1 MQYRS
6 RLNLLMTQPRWQG
19 LLPAMPWPQ
28 TVSRLLEPMQVQT
41 FLARNW
47 VETQSLAQRH
57 EMHVMVLDSRITE
70 DPDVHVDFSTLL
82 RLIQSVRPADAKGES
97 APLVIVLSTQLS
109 DRLMREA
116 LRRNVFSVLPE
127 PVDVNELLDTLARA
141 LRRSYGDQ
149 WPA

>member
-28 TVSRLLEPMQVQT
+28 TVSRLLEPMQVHT

-47 VETQSLAQRH
+47 VETQSLAQRY

-82 RLIQSVRPADAKGES
+82 RLIQSVRPADAKGDS
-97 APLVIVLSTQLS
+97 APLVIVLSAQLS

-116 LRRNVFSVLPE
+116 LRRNVFSVLPQ

-141 LRRSYGDQ
+141 LRRFYGNQ